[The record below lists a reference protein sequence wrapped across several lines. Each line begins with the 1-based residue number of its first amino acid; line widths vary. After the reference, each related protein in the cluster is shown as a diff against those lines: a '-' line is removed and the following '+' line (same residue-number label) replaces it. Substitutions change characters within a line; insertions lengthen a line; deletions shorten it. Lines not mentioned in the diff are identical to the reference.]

1 MKEILDKLDKLMKEL
16 PDDCYFNDPASDEQI
31 NTLES
36 KYDIKL
42 PVSFKQFLTHY
53 NGGFISLFRGK
64 KDIDIDSLAWNSN
77 YILALELI
85 DELFERINYK
95 TYGDEVKYIPMLHT
109 AAGEYL
115 GFRYPLEPDGESK
128 IYDLWHEAPA
138 SEWADSVVY
147 ENFSA
152 LLDDYISRKG
162 IIETM

>member
-1 MKEILDKLDKLMKEL
+1 MKETLEKLDRMIMDF
-16 PDDCYFNDPASDEQI
+16 PDDCYFNDPVSEDQI
-31 NTLES
+31 NDLE
-36 KYDIKL
+36 KKLNIKL
-42 PVSFKQFLTHY
+42 PASFHQFLRHY

-64 KDIDIDSLAWNSN
+64 RNIDIDSLAWNSN

-95 TYGDEVKYIPMLHT
+95 TYGEEVRYIPMLHT

-115 GFRYPLEPDGESK
+115 GFRYPLEPDGESR

-152 LLDDYISRKG
+152 LLDDYIARKG
-162 IIETM
+162 IVETM